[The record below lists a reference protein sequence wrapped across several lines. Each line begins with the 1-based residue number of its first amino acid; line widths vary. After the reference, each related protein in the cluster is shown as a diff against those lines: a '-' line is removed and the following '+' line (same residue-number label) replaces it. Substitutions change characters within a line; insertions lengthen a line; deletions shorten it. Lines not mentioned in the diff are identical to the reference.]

1 MKYVVTCTGIKNV
14 KDEKHVFSVG
24 EELMWQKGIVG
35 KSTAKTLMNTIYF
48 YNGKIFGFRAAAH
61 RIIRPEILY
70 LAMNLFSIQIRADC
84 VI

>member
-1 MKYVVTCTGIKNV
+1 MNRTMKYVVTCAGIKNV

-24 EELMWQKGIVG
+24 EELMWQKGIVE

-61 RIIRPEILY
+61 RIIRPRDFVFGDE
-70 LAMNLFSIQIRADC
+70 FIQYTD
-84 VI
+84 